1 MSQSKQRNY
10 KSRGAEA
17 KVYFS
22 DLFGLP
28 VVIKIRDK
36 KEYRISEL
44 DEILRKTRNK
54 TEARC
59 ILHALK
65 NSINVPKIYHAG
77 KYELILERLEG
88 KLMKDRKN
96 SPNDYRNVG
105 KLLCKLHSIGITHG
119 DFTPAN
125 VMFIKNEPYII
136 DFGLAEFSKDP
147 EERAIDVLLMKRSIG
162 RNFKY
167 FLEGY
172 KNLKGWE
179 KIIGQM
185 DEIEKRGRYQKRKES
200 KEEEE
205 TE

>member
-1 MSQSKQRNY
+1 MSQSKQKNY

-22 DLFGLP
+22 ELFGLP
-28 VVIKIRDK
+28 VVVKVRDK

-44 DEILRKTRNK
+44 DEILRKMRNK

-65 NSINVPKIYHAG
+65 SSINVPKIYHAG
-77 KYELILERLEG
+77 RYELILERLEG

-96 SPNDYRNVG
+96 STKDYKEVG
-105 KLLCKLHSIGITHG
+105 KILSKLHSIGITHG

-125 VMFIKNEPYII
+125 VMFVKNEPYII
-136 DFGLAEFSKDP
+136 DFGLAEFSNDP

-162 RNFKY
+162 KNFKH

-172 KNLKGWE
+172 KTFKEW
-179 KIIGQM
+179 KKVVRQM
-185 DEIEKRGRYQKRKES
+185 DEIEKRGRYQKRKGDKDEES
-200 KEEEE
+200 E
-205 TE
+205 

>member
-1 MSQSKQRNY
+1 MYKNGMKQKDY
-10 KSRGAEA
+10 KNRGAEA

-22 DLFGLP
+22 NLFGLP
-28 VVIKIRDK
+28 VVLKFRDK
-36 KEYRISEL
+36 KEYRINEL
-44 DEILRKTRNK
+44 DEMLRKTRNR

-65 NSINVPKIYHAG
+65 NKIKVPRIYHAG

-96 SPNDYRNVG
+96 SPKDYRNVG
-105 KLLCKLHSIGITHG
+105 ELLSKLHSSGITHG

-125 VMFIKNEPYII
+125 VMFTKNGPYII

-162 RNFKY
+162 KNFKY
-167 FLEGY
+167 FLDGY
-172 KNLKGWE
+172 KKLAGWE
-179 KIIGQM
+179 KIIRQM
-185 DEIEKRGRYQKRKES
+185 EEIEKRGRYQKRN
-200 KEEEE
+200 EERED
-205 TE
+205 